1 LSTTALAILRG
12 ARQEDNPY
20 KASTLR
26 ERAYI
31 RSLNPARLASQANVD
46 LLDDDA
52 LDNDALDNKDALD
65 KALDEAILA
74 GEFDQPLLEDDDNNN

>member
-1 LSTTALAILRG
+1 LSITALAILQG
-12 ARQEDNPY
+12 AGQEDDPY

-46 LLDDDA
+46 LLNNNA
-52 LDNDALDNKDALD
+52 LDNNALNNKDALD
-65 KALDEAILA
+65 KALDKAILA
-74 GEFDQPLLEDDDNNN
+74 GEFN

>member
-1 LSTTALAILRG
+1 MLTTALAILQG
-12 ARQEDNPY
+12 ARQEDDPY

-31 RSLNPARLASQANVD
+31 RSLNPARLASQANMD
-46 LLDDDA
+46 LLDNNA

-65 KALDEAILA
+65 KALNEAILA
-74 GEFDQPLLEDDDNNN
+74 GELEDDDNNN